1 MKANSALFLP
11 TRQKENEL
19 LLSTLIKRK
28 LTLGKRDGFREEGE
42 SGE

>member
-11 TRQKENEL
+11 ARQKENKL

-28 LTLGKRDGFREEGE
+28 VTLGR
-42 SGE
+42 